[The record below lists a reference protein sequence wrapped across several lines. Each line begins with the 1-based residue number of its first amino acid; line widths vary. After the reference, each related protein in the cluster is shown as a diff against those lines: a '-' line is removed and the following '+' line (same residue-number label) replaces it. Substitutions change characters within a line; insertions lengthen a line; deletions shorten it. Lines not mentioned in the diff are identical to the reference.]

1 MINDDL
7 NKFFTRLGQK
17 TIFKHF
23 TYFVFEEGKVPTN
36 KNDFDIIYT
45 RLSSFF

>member
-23 TYFVFEEGKVPTN
+23 TFVFEEGKVPTN
-36 KNDFDIIYT
+36 KNDFDIWEQKT
-45 RLSSFF
+45 M